1 MKDRR
6 YPALFKLMAIGL
18 LMASCQPEPLL
29 PEGMLRVST
38 EPFAQQGKAV
48 VDGTSSTWQDGDQIR
63 FSNGTLAT
71 VSIVDGNYYISQSG
85 IASGTSAVYP
95 ASTVNE
101 VSGVWTLTLPE
112 TYHYTVDGS
121 GHQVIDMPMAAYYNG
136 DGTIYFKH
144 LTGGLYFT
152 VTNNTGATVQLDRV
166 TVENET
172 HYMNGST
179 LALTDISS
187 SFLDGD
193 RVFAGSGEDVARK
206 RVSLLFNNGLELA
219 NGDSRQF
226 LVPVPAFT
234 VDAAFT
240 VTVYAH
246 NGTVSRYLFNQ
257 TQSVAHTS
265 HITASQVGYAN
276 ISLGDNVQATPF
288 EGNGTYAK
296 PYQIY
301 TKEDYMRMVDSVNG
315 PNATTYRNKYYDIAA
330 NIDMGGATV
339 DGLRDFAGV
348 IDGKGHTISNICF
361 GNSDNGT
368 ILGMIST
375 VLSDANDT
383 IRSLTLDYVSFTS
396 GGAKVGAF
404 LGTADA
410 GRPYVVLNNC
420 HLGHITYNTLAS
432 GIVNVGGMIG
442 YSNHYFS
449 NGGSVTFNGCS
460 VDQPITL
467 NAAQTSS
474 CTAINLGGLV
484 GNSAFST
491 KYFNVVDCEIRAD
504 ITIDA
509 PSADL
514 YVGGVAGCGSGSVT
528 FTNVTIKTGTT
539 FSISGKNNINAG
551 SMVGSG
557 SAYPCTFTNCT
568 AHSITMN
575 CTTNGNLGTGR
586 SNLGGLLGTG
596 ESSNGK
602 TFNNCSVSGSITLTK
617 GNVDAY
623 SYMGQVLGTGGNKV
637 NWSNGIG
644 NSALVTL
651 TVTNPS
657 SILGRDNIGSIYG
670 NE

>member
-95 ASTVNE
+95 ASIVNE

-187 SFLDGD
+187 SFLNGD

-206 RVSLLFNNGLELA
+206 RVSLLFNNGLELT
-219 NGDSRQF
+219 NGDSRQV

-234 VDAAFT
+234 ADAAFT

-301 TKEDYMRMVDSVNG
+301 TKEDYLRMVDSVNG
-315 PNATTYRNKYYDIAA
+315 PSATTYRNKYYNIAA

-348 IDGKGHTISNICF
+348 IDGKGHTISHVCF
-361 GNSDNGT
+361 GNSDNSKN
-368 ILGMIST
+368 LGMIAT
-375 VLSDANDT
+375 TYSDAHDT
-383 IRSLTLDYVSFTS
+383 IRNLTLDYVSFS
-396 GGAKVGAF
+396 GEGTNVGAF
-404 LGTADA
+404 VGN
-410 GRPYVVLNNC
+410 GYVNRPYLVLIDC
-420 HLGHITYNTLAS
+420 HLGHIIFPTLSAS
-432 GIVNVGGMIG
+432 AIIGGLIG
-442 YSNHYFS
+442 YTHNYNNS
-449 NGGSVTFNGCS
+449 GKVELTRCS
-460 VDQPITL
+460 VEQPLTL
-467 NAAQTSS
+467 TPEQTSS
-474 CTAINLGGLV
+474 CTGTLNFGGLF
-484 GNSAFST
+484 GNPAIAT
-491 KYFNVVDCEIRAD
+491 LPFNVTACEINAD

-509 PSADL
+509 PTARVSAGGI
-514 YVGGVAGCGSGSVT
+514 VGTDGSTSTYTDVTVKAGTIFTFSGRDQIAAGALVGHGSG
-528 FTNVTIKTGTT
+528 NVTVL
-539 FSISGKNNINAG
+539 NNC
-551 SMVGSG
+551 
-557 SAYPCTFTNCT
+557 SAM
-568 AHSITMN
+568 SITLN
-575 CTTNGNLGTGR
+575 VSSSANGYCKA
-586 SNLGGLLGTG
+586 GGLFGDG
-596 ESSNGK
+596 EGSNTK
-602 TFNNCSVSGSITLTK
+602 TFNNCSVSGNIMLTK
-617 GNVDAY
+617 GTSSST
-623 SYMGQVLGTGGNKV
+623 SYMGMALGSGNSSIR
-637 NWSNGIG
+637 WDDRG
-644 NSALVTL
+644 NSASVTL
-651 TVTNPS
+651 TVTNDGS
-657 SILGRDNIGSIYG
+657 TNDHLGNIYG
-670 NE
+670 NQDNYGSN